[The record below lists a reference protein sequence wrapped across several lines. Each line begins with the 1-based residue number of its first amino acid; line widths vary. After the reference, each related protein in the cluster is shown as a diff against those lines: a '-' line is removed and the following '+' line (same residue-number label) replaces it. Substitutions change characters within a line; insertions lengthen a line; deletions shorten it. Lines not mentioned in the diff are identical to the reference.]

1 MEEKHDTSRN
11 IIIAILV
18 IAIIAV
24 LGYFIYTSTLD
35 NEEEAIPNEVE
46 DTVPEVN
53 DNTFDEIGAY
63 SGMETYGDEEATG
76 TVELIL
82 NDDNTASLAL
92 IYDDTR
98 EYTGTY
104 TKDGDTIT
112 FTADDENTSD
122 NDGVVED
129 TIDDI
134 TNNEDNTDNNDN
146 NTNSNNETTFTFTIS
161 DDTLYFTSE
170 ETGDEIK
177 LDKVSTN
184 TLQYL
189 EK

>member
-46 DTVPEVN
+46 DTVPEVTN
-53 DNTFDEIGAY
+53 DEFDEVGAY

-82 NDDNTASLAL
+82 NDDKTASLAL
-92 IYDDTR
+92 AYDDTK

-104 TKDGDTIT
+104 TKNSDKIT
-112 FTADDENTSD
+112 FTADDENSSD
-122 NDGVVED
+122 NDGMVED

-134 TNNEDNTDNNDN
+134 TNNEDDNE
-146 NTNSNNETTFTFTIS
+146 NTNSNNTTFTFTIS
-161 DDTLYFTSE
+161 DDTLYFTSD
-170 ETGDEIK
+170 ETGEEIK

>member
-35 NEEEAIPNEVE
+35 NEEEAIPNETPEV
-46 DTVPEVN
+46 VPEVTE
-53 DNTFDEIGAY
+53 DEFDEIGAY
-63 SGMETYGDEEATG
+63 TGMETYGDEESTG

-92 IYDDTR
+92 VYNDTK

-104 TKDGDTIT
+104 TKDGDEIT
-112 FTADDENTSD
+112 FTADNETTS
-122 NDGVVED
+122 
-129 TIDDI
+129 
-134 TNNEDNTDNNDN
+134 EDNSVLDNVTDNAENETTD
-146 NTNSNNETTFTFTIS
+146 SDNNETTFTFTVS
-161 DDTLYFTSE
+161 DDTLYFTSD
-170 ETGDEIK
+170 ETGEEIK
-177 LDKVSTN
+177 LDKVNEN